1 MLEVNFKGGNL
12 LSGPPSL
19 VTASTKRS
27 WRSAVHLSLG
37 FGSLVITTPFSYP
50 CLPTPPP
57 PPPYILSGI
66 TTNSTY
72 WYPPNGG
79 AEHFSFYNCS
89 CSALIL
95 PLYPF
100 SKENSNSQK
109 QSVTNGGFFLFFWT
123 RFRSLEALEEGG
135 TERLLRREDQ
145 IRSQKQKGRGKRGL
159 RERDRDR
166 DRVVCSRSDPLF
178 PFPSDL
184 SRELENDFLKVQ
196 FPSFRFPLQN
206 ELVNVGLDMIG
217 TRKSTEWICMNSWRD
232 KFKLRKI
239 K

>member
-109 QSVTNGGFFLFFWT
+109 QSVTNGGFFF
-123 RFRSLEALEEGG
+123 SSGPDSEASKLWKKEGQKDCFEEK
-135 TERLLRREDQ
+135 
-145 IRSQKQKGRGKRGL
+145 IRSGPKSKRVGGKEVWE
-159 RERDRDR
+159 RERER